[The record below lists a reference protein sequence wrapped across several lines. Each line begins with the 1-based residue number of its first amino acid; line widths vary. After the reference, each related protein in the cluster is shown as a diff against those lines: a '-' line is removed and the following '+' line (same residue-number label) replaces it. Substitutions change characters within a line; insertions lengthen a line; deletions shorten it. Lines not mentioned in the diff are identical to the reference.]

1 MMINTPREM
10 PASIAVGQEH
20 SRTDPLADRRDFQL
34 RKTIAEPHS
43 ARRKILL

>member
-1 MMINTPREM
+1 VNHIGGM
-10 PASIAVGQEH
+10 PAQAAGAPPDLS
-20 SRTDPLADRRDFQL
+20 LRRDFRL

>member
-1 MMINTPREM
+1 MSAQAAGAP
-10 PASIAVGQEH
+10 PDLSSGG
-20 SRTDPLADRRDFQL
+20 DFRL